1 MGILLRFSIHTLF
14 VRPLLPLV
22 SYSIISNMEQTWAS
36 KHGTISPSGSQEWK
50 HKKGYLPTYIS
61 MVVLGVMVFC
71 ASELITNNNY
81 NTIITTSTAIDVS
94 LLRGS
99 NEKDKHEKK
108 KEEKKKEDKKKEE
121 KRKEEKK
128 YANKKKEDKHH
139 E

>member
-22 SYSIISNMEQTWAS
+22 SYSIISNMEQTEPS
-36 KHGTISPSGSQEWK
+36 KHGTISNPGSQEWK

-61 MVVLGVMVFC
+61 LVVLGVMVFC

-81 NTIITTSTAIDVS
+81 NTSMSNTIITTHSAIDVS

-108 KEEKKKEDKKKEE
+108 KEEKKKEEKKKEE

-128 YANKKKEDKHH
+128 HVE
-139 E
+139 